1 MKPRIRQDSTSSPL
15 DQAARLGVR
24 DRIVALGHGLR
35 SAPDAQ
41 RETQAMML
49 IELAAQGQAGASPT
63 SPSAQAA
70 GPIELLARIPSKWRE
85 RHADEAL
92 LTLARSWSVLPSES
106 RRLALALGRDR
117 WLLAARTLS
126 EDPDPDTRMA
136 ALELANVTADPGL
149 GKIVCRMLAD
159 EEQRVRH
166 LADEVILRMALR
178 QLRDLPPE
186 VLGKQFAAI
195 ASTPAVSFP
204 VDPEVL
210 RLERSVLLR
219 AIADAAWSFAAHR
232 CRSPLIAVL
241 LLMDH
246 PWHTRMERE
255 ICTRMRRLLSQRQ
268 HPSHAPLRSVL
279 KRTDCPLL
287 RERSLRWLSIDAIS
301 NAALERL
308 RVAETPIEHAIVL
321 EHALL
326 ALRPKRAA
334 KLASVSSPRLRT
346 TSAGM
351 LPGPEKWRGHTLK
364 ARVGLLTLDALLGD
378 DDDTRRARIE
388 PALAD
393 ASALVRMRSS
403 SLCPPMDLADYLFD
417 ADPSVSRHAMLR
429 WSTVGVEPPRVSSPA
444 CSARLKLCAL
454 SGRSAHVHVRRLAS
468 EEFARLSVTNP
479 RHPASRARARRAYES
494 DPSGTIRLFRDRLA
508 LAESCVDT
516 IMMIRML
523 GIEKRFELDLI
534 GLVQSEHTD
543 PKALAS
549 AVAALS
555 RVETNAARY
564 VLSES
569 LSSKDDRTR
578 ANAIELAPMPVD
590 SFIEF
595 RDDPHHRVRANAVRR
610 LIGNTIASD
619 HRVAHEASGSLIE
632 LLGDPR
638 PMHRLAGA
646 WVAQRVVTSAA
657 RDRLGTRWSPIVA
670 QLEELAA
677 TDENP
682 ALRDRASRCI
692 RRLTHEIRSGSASSA
707 RGANDVA

>member
-49 IELAAQGQAGASPT
+49 IELAAQGQAGALPT
-63 SPSAQAA
+63 SQSAQAA

-117 WLLAARTLS
+117 WLRAARTLS
-126 EDPDPDTRMA
+126 KDPDPDTRMA

-166 LADEVILRMALR
+166 LADEVILSMALR

-186 VLGKQFAAI
+186 VLGEQFAAI
-195 ASTPAVSFP
+195 AGTPAVSFP

-308 RVAETPIEHAIVL
+308 RVAETPIEHAVVL

-417 ADPSVSRHAMLR
+417 ADPSVSRHALLR

-454 SGRSAHVHVRRLAS
+454 SGRSAHAHVRRLAS
-468 EEFARLSVTNP
+468 EEFARLSVTDP
-479 RHPASRARARRAYES
+479 RHPASRARARRAYEI

-707 RGANDVA
+707 RGASDVA

>member
-1 MKPRIRQDSTSSPL
+1 MKPSPRHDRRGSPL
-15 DQAARLGVR
+15 DQAAKLGVR

-49 IELAAQGQAGASPT
+49 IELAAQGQAGSAHAHQAQQAS
-63 SPSAQAA
+63 
-70 GPIELLARIPSKWRE
+70 GPIELLTRLPSKWRE
-85 RHADEAL
+85 RHADDAL
-92 LTLARSWSVLPSES
+92 LTLARAWRVLPSES

-117 WLLAARTLS
+117 WLRTARLLAEDS
-126 EDPDPDTRMA
+126 DPDARMA
-136 ALELANVTADPGL
+136 ALALANDTADPGL
-149 GKIVCRMLAD
+149 GKIVCRMLLD

-178 QLRDLPPE
+178 HLRGLPPE
-186 VLGKQFAAI
+186 VLGESFATI
-195 ASTPAVSFP
+195 ANKPVVSFP
-204 VDPEVL
+204 VESEVL
-210 RLERSVLLR
+210 ELERSVLLR
-219 AIADAAWSFAAHR
+219 AIADAAWDFATHR
-232 CRSPLIAVL
+232 CRSPLLAVL

-246 PWHTRMERE
+246 PWRTRMERE

-287 RERSLRWLSIDAIS
+287 RERALRWLSIDAIS

-308 RVAETPIEHAIVL
+308 RVADSPVEHTLVL

-326 ALRPKRAA
+326 AMRPRRAA
-334 KLASVSSPRLRT
+334 KLAAVSSPRLRT
-346 TSAGM
+346 TSQGV
-351 LPGPEKWRGHTLK
+351 LPGPENWRGHDER
-364 ARVGLLTLDALLGD
+364 ARVGLVTLDALLGD
-378 DDDTRRARIE
+378 DDETRRARTE

-393 ASALVRMRSS
+393 PSALVRMRSS
-403 SLCPPMDLADYLFD
+403 SLCPPIDLADYLFD
-417 ADPSVSRHAMLR
+417 PDPHVSRHAALR
-429 WSTVGVEPPRVSSPA
+429 WSTMGIEAPRATSPA
-444 CSARLKLCAL
+444 CAVRLNLCELSARSPHAQ
-454 SGRSAHVHVRRLAS
+454 VRRFAAD
-468 EEFARLSVTNP
+468 ERARLGVTDP
-479 RHPASRARARRAYES
+479 RHPASRARARRSYEL

-508 LAESCVDT
+508 LTDSCVDT

-543 PKALAS
+543 DRSRAS
-549 AVAALS
+549 AVAALA

-569 LSSKDDRTR
+569 MHSKDDRTR
-578 ANAIELAPMPVD
+578 ANAIELARMPID
-590 SFIEF
+590 SFVEF

-610 LIGNTIASD
+610 MINAGGD
-619 HRVAHEASGSLIE
+619 DHHRVAHEASGSLIE

-638 PMHRLAGA
+638 PMHRLAGTWA
-646 WVAQRVVTSAA
+646 AQRVVTSAA
-657 RDRLGTRWSPIVA
+657 RDRLGTRWSPIIA

-677 TDENP
+677 TDENA
-682 ALRDRASRCI
+682 ALRDRAARCI
-692 RRLTHEIRSGSASSA
+692 RRLTHEIRSGAA
-707 RGANDVA
+707 DVT

>member
-403 SLCPPMDLADYLFD
+403 SLCPPMDLQDYLFD

-468 EEFARLSVTNP
+468 EEFARLSVTDP

-610 LIGNTIASD
+610 LIGNTIARD